1 MSLPASSSPVTDVPS
16 LDLAARRIA
25 YFSMEIALSP
35 ALPTYSGGLGV
46 LAGDT
51 LRSAADTAAPM
62 VAVSLVHRRGYFR
75 QHLDTVGQQTE
86 SDVPWSPETTLP
98 SAGPTV
104 AITMQGR
111 EVSICAWRFDV
122 VGVAGH
128 VIPVFLLD
136 TDLEGNDPYDRRL
149 TDHLYGGDTYY
160 RLCQETVLGLG
171 GVAMLRALGLQPEVY
186 HMNEGHAALLGIGLL
201 EERLDGAPLE
211 RATEQDLTAIA
222 QCCVFTTHTPVPAG
236 HDQFGIDQMYAV
248 LGSER
253 GNTIE
258 RFGCL
263 HNALLNMTY
272 LALRF
277 SRYVNGVSM
286 QHGKVSQ
293 QMFPDYR
300 VHAITN
306 GVHAATWLSDP
317 MQALLDEEIPEWRH
331 DNHYFRS
338 IYGIAPAKI
347 ANCHEIAKQRLFAVV
362 YQRSRLQF
370 NPKMLT
376 LGFARRV
383 ATYKRAS
390 LLFHDPKRLSK
401 IAKKIGGLQILFA
414 GKAHP
419 ADAAGKGLIRDV
431 FSAAASLSASG
442 VRILY
447 LENYDWELGRLLT
460 QGVDVWVNTPRRP
473 YEASGTSGMK
483 AALNGVPSLSVLDGW
498 WIEGCAEDVTG
509 WAIDDAEDE
518 DGEAASLYDK
528 LEGKIAPL
536 YARPNAW
543 ASVQQHCI
551 GINGAFFNT
560 HRMLGQYFNNAYFPQ
575 MSEEQAIP
583 IAVDLLED
591 EESAPVPKESDL
603 AAKEPT
609 LA

>member
-1 MSLPASSSPVTDVPS
+1 MSLPASSSPVTDVDS
-16 LDLAARRIA
+16 LDLSARRIA

-62 VAVSLVHRRGYFR
+62 VAVSLVHRKGYFR
-75 QHLDTVGQQTE
+75 QHLDAAGQQTE
-86 SDVPWSPETTLP
+86 SDVPWSPETMLP
-98 SAGPTV
+98 SAHKMVT
-104 AITMQGR
+104 IHMQGR
-111 EVSICAWRFDV
+111 DVAVCAWRFDV
-122 VGVAGH
+122 VGTAGH
-128 VIPVFLLD
+128 TIPVFLLD
-136 TDLEGNDPYDRRL
+136 TDIERNDLYDRRL

-171 GVAMLRALGLQPEVY
+171 GVALLKALGVAPDVY

-201 EERLDGAPLE
+201 EEHLEGASLE
-211 RATEQDLTAIA
+211 QATEEDVAEIA
-222 QCCVFTTHTPVPAG
+222 QRCVFTTHTPVPAG
-236 HDQFGIDQMYAV
+236 HDQFGLDQMYTV
-248 LGSER
+248 LGSDR
-253 GNTIE
+253 GNAIE

-277 SRYVNGVSM
+277 SRYVNGVAM

-293 QMFPDYR
+293 QMFPDYH

-317 MQALLDEEIPEWRH
+317 MQALLDAEIPEWRH
-331 DNHYFRS
+331 DNHYFKS
-338 IYGIAPAKI
+338 IYGVAPAKI
-347 ANCHEIAKQRLFAVV
+347 ANCHEISKQRLFTEV
-362 YQRSRLQF
+362 YKRSGLQF

-390 LLFHDPKRLSK
+390 LLFHDPKRLAK

-419 ADAAGKGLIRDV
+419 ADVAGKGLIRDV
-431 FSAAASLSASG
+431 FSSAASLKASG
-442 VRILY
+442 IRILY
-447 LENYDWELGRLLT
+447 LENYDWELGAMLT
-460 QGVDVWVNTPRRP
+460 QGVDVWINTPRRP

-528 LEGKIAPL
+528 LESQIAPL

-543 ASVQQHCI
+543 ARVQQHCI

-575 MSEEQAIP
+575 MSEEQAVPLAIDILASSKP
-583 IAVDLLED
+583 SAVK
-591 EESAPVPKESDL
+591 ESALV
-603 AAKEPT
+603 
-609 LA
+609 

>member
-1 MSLPASSSPVTDVPS
+1 MSLPASSSPVTDVDS
-16 LDLAARRIA
+16 LNLSARRIA

-35 ALPTYSGGLGV
+35 ALPTYSGGLGI

-62 VAVSLVHRRGYFR
+62 VAVSLVHRCGYFR
-75 QHLDTVGQQTE
+75 QHLDAVGQQTE
-86 SDVPWSPETTLP
+86 SDVPWFPETVLP
-98 SAGPTV
+98 SAQQV
-104 AITMQGR
+104 VKITMQGR
-111 EVSICAWRFDV
+111 AIQICAWRFDV
-122 VGVAGH
+122 VGTAGH

-136 TDLEGNDPYDRRL
+136 TDVEGNDPYDRRL

-171 GVAMLRALGLQPEVY
+171 GVALLRALAVSPEVY

-201 EERLDGAPLE
+201 EEYLGGAPLDQ
-211 RATEQDLTAIA
+211 ATEEDVAEIA
-222 QCCVFTTHTPVPAG
+222 QRCVFTTHTPVPAG
-236 HDQFGIDQMYAV
+236 HDQFGLDQMYTV
-248 LGSER
+248 LGSQR
-253 GNTIE
+253 GNAIE

-277 SRYVNGVSM
+277 SRYVNGV
-286 QHGKVSQ
+286 
-293 QMFPDYR
+293 
-300 VHAITN
+300 A
-306 GVHAATWLSDP
+306 

-338 IYGIAPAKI
+338 IYGVAPAKI
-347 ANCHEIAKQRLFAVV
+347 SNCHEISKQRLFTEV
-362 YQRSRLQF
+362 YKRSNMQF

-390 LLFHDPKRLSK
+390 LLFHDPRRLVK

-419 ADAAGKGLIRDV
+419 ADNAGKGLIRDV
-431 FSAAASLSASG
+431 FESAANLKSSG
-442 VRILY
+442 IRILY
-447 LENYDWELGRLLT
+447 LENYDWELGGMLT
-460 QGVDVWVNTPRRP
+460 QGVDVWINTPRRP

-518 DGEAASLYDK
+518 DGEATSLYDK
-528 LEGKIAPL
+528 LEYKIAPL

-543 ASVQQHCI
+543 ARIQQHCI
-551 GINGAFFNT
+551 GINGTFFNT

-575 MSEEQAIP
+575 MSDEQAIP
-583 IAVDLLED
+583 IANDLLE
-591 EESAPVPKESDL
+591 SVKPSS
-603 AAKEPT
+603 AKET
-609 LA
+609 ALV

>member
-1 MSLPASSSPVTDVPS
+1 MSLPASSSPVTDVDS
-16 LDLAARRIA
+16 LDLSARRIA

-35 ALPTYSGGLGV
+35 SLPTYSGGLGV

-75 QHLDTVGQQTE
+75 QHLDAVGQQTE

-98 SAGPTV
+98 SAQHVVKV
-104 AITMQGR
+104 AMQGR
-111 EVSICAWRFDV
+111 EISVCAWRFDV
-122 VGVAGH
+122 VGTAGH

-136 TDLEGNDPYDRRL
+136 TDVEGNDLYDRRL

-171 GVAMLRALGLQPEVY
+171 GVALLKALGVKPDVY

-201 EERLDGAPLE
+201 EEHLDGDSLAN
-211 RATEQDLTAIA
+211 ATEEDVAEIA
-222 QCCVFTTHTPVPAG
+222 QRCVFTTHTPVPAG
-236 HDQFGIDQMYAV
+236 HDQFGLDQMYTV
-248 LGSER
+248 LGADR
-253 GNTIE
+253 GNAIE

-277 SRYVNGVSM
+277 SRYVNGVAM

-293 QMFPDYR
+293 QMFPDYH

-306 GVHAATWLSDP
+306 GVHAATWLSEP

-331 DNHYFRS
+331 DNHYFKS
-338 IYGIAPAKI
+338 IYGVAPAQI
-347 ANCHEIAKQRLFAVV
+347 SNCHEVSKQRLFNEV
-362 YQRSRLQF
+362 YKRSALQF

-390 LLFHDPKRLSK
+390 LLFHDPKRLVK

-419 ADAAGKGLIRDV
+419 ADVAGKGLIRDV
-431 FSAAASLSASG
+431 FQSADTLKASG
-442 VRILY
+442 IRILY
-447 LENYDWELGRLLT
+447 LENYDWELGALLT
-460 QGVDVWVNTPRRP
+460 QGVDVWINTPRRP

-528 LEGKIAPL
+528 LEYKIAPL

-543 ASVQQHCI
+543 ARIQQHCI
-551 GINGAFFNT
+551 GTNGAFFNT

-575 MSEEQAIP
+575 MSEEQAVP
-583 IAVDLLED
+583 IVADLMASD
-591 EESAPVPKESDL
+591 KPSKIKESALV
-603 AAKEPT
+603 
-609 LA
+609 

>member
-1 MSLPASSSPVTDVPS
+1 MSLPASSSPVTDVDS
-16 LDLAARRIA
+16 LALSARRIA

-62 VAVSLVHRRGYFR
+62 VAVSLAHRRGYFR
-75 QHLDTVGQQTE
+75 QHLDSVGQQTE
-86 SDVPWSPETTLP
+86 SDVPWSPETVLP
-98 SAGPTV
+98 SAHQTV
-104 AITMQGR
+104 KVAMQGR
-111 EVSICAWRFDV
+111 EVSIRAWRFDV

-128 VIPVFLLD
+128 IIPVFLLD
-136 TDLEGNDPYDRRL
+136 TDVEGNDPYDRRL

-171 GVAMLRALGLQPEVY
+171 GVALLKALNINPDVF
-186 HMNEGHAALLGIGLL
+186 HMNEGHAALLAIGLL
-201 EERLDGAPLE
+201 EEHLGGAPLE
-211 RATEQDLTAIA
+211 QATEADVAEIA
-222 QCCVFTTHTPVPAG
+222 LRCVFTTHTPVPAG
-236 HDQFGIDQMYAV
+236 HDQFGLDQMYTV
-248 LGSER
+248 LGAER
-253 GNTIE
+253 GNAIE

-277 SRYVNGVSM
+277 SRYVNGVAM

-293 QMFPDYR
+293 LMFPDYYI
-300 VHAITN
+300 HSITN
-306 GVHAATWLSDP
+306 GVHAATWLSEP
-317 MQALLDEEIPEWRH
+317 MQALLDEAIPSWRR
-331 DNHYFRS
+331 DNHYFRD
-338 IYGIAPAKI
+338 IYGVAPAKI
-347 ANCHEIAKQRLFAVV
+347 ANCHEISKQRLFTEV
-362 YQRSRLQF
+362 YKRSGLQF

-390 LLFHDPKRLSK
+390 LLFHDPKRLVK

-419 ADAAGKGLIRDV
+419 ADTAGKGLIRDV
-431 FSAAASLSASG
+431 FESAATLKASG
-442 VRILY
+442 IRILY
-447 LENYDWELGRLLT
+447 LENYDWELGAMLT
-460 QGVDVWVNTPRRP
+460 QGVDVWINTPRRP

-509 WAIDDAEDE
+509 WAIDDAEEE
-518 DGEAASLYDK
+518 DGEASSLYDK
-528 LEGKIAPL
+528 LENKIAPL
-536 YARPNAW
+536 YAKPSAW
-543 ASVQQHCI
+543 ARVQQHCI

-575 MSEEQAIP
+575 ITDEQAIP
-583 IAVDLLED
+583 VAF
-591 EESAPVPKESDL
+591 DL
-603 AAKEPT
+603 ANERALPVSK
-609 LA
+609 

>member
-1 MSLPASSSPVTDVPS
+1 MSLPASPSPVTDISS
-16 LDLAARRIA
+16 LDLSTRRIA

-35 ALPTYSGGLGV
+35 ALPTYSGGLGM

-75 QHLDTVGQQTE
+75 QHLDAVGQQTE
-86 SDVPWSPETTLP
+86 SDVLWTPETMLP
-98 SAGPTV
+98 SAQQIVTV
-104 AITMQGR
+104 HMEGR
-111 EVSICAWRFDV
+111 DVAVCAWRFDV
-122 VGVAGH
+122 VGVGGH

-136 TDLEGNDPYDRRL
+136 TDVEGNDPYDRRL

-171 GVAMLRALGLQPEVY
+171 GVYLLQALGIKPDVY

-201 EERLDGAPLE
+201 EERLGSVPLE
-211 RATEQDLTAIA
+211 QATEEDVAEIA
-222 QCCVFTTHTPVPAG
+222 NSCVFTTHTPVPAG
-236 HDQFGIDQMYAV
+236 HDQFGIDQMYTV
-248 LGSER
+248 LGAER
-253 GNTIE
+253 GKTIE

-277 SRYVNGVSM
+277 SRYVNGVAM

-293 QMFPDYR
+293 QMFPDYH

-306 GVHAATWLSDP
+306 GVHAATWLSEP
-317 MQALLDEEIPEWRH
+317 MRALLDEEIPDWRH
-331 DNHYFRS
+331 DNNYFRS

-347 ANCHEIAKQRLFAVV
+347 ANCHEISKQKLFAEV
-362 YQRSRLQF
+362 YRRSGMQF

-390 LLFHDPKRLSK
+390 LLFHDPKRLVRL
-401 IAKKIGGLQILFA
+401 AKKIGGLQILFA

-431 FSAAASLSASG
+431 FESASTLKESG
-442 VRILY
+442 IRILY
-447 LENYDWELGRLLT
+447 LENYDWELGALLT
-460 QGVDVWVNTPRRP
+460 QGVDVWINTPRRP

-498 WIEGCAEDVTG
+498 WVEGCAEDVTG

-518 DGEAASLYDK
+518 DGEASSLYDK
-528 LEGKIAPL
+528 LENKIAPL
-536 YARPNAW
+536 YARPSAW
-543 ASVQQHCI
+543 GRMQQHCI
-551 GINGAFFNT
+551 GINGSFFNT
-560 HRMLGQYFNNAYFPQ
+560 HRMLGQYFYNAYFPQ
-575 MSEEQAIP
+575 MSEEEAVP
-583 IAVDLLED
+583 LAVDM
-591 EESAPVPKESDL
+591 L
-603 AAKEPT
+603 AAERLPASDRRPGLKTPA
-609 LA
+609 LV

>member
-1 MSLPASSSPVTDVPS
+1 MSLPASSSPVTDVDS
-16 LDLAARRIA
+16 LDLSARRIA

-35 ALPTYSGGLGV
+35 NLPTYSGGLGV

-62 VAVSLVHRRGYFR
+62 VAVSLAHRRGYFR
-75 QHLDTVGQQTE
+75 QHLDAVGQQTE
-86 SDVPWSPETTLP
+86 SDVPWSPETVLP
-98 SAGPTV
+98 SAQQV
-104 AITMQGR
+104 VKITMQSR
-111 EVSICAWRFDV
+111 EVAICAWRFDV
-122 VGVAGH
+122 VGTAGH

-136 TDLEGNDPYDRRL
+136 TDIEGNDAYDRRL

-171 GVAMLRALGLQPEVY
+171 GVALLKALGVSPEVY

-201 EERLDGAPLE
+201 EERLTGQPLE
-211 RATEQDLTAIA
+211 TATEADVAAIA
-222 QCCVFTTHTPVPAG
+222 KSCIFTTHTPVPAG
-236 HDQFGIDQMYAV
+236 HDQFGLDQMYAV

-253 GNTIE
+253 GNAIE
-258 RFGCL
+258 RFGGL

-277 SRYVNGVSM
+277 SRYVNGVAM

-293 QMFPDYR
+293 QMFPDYH
-300 VHAITN
+300 VHSITN
-306 GVHAATWLSDP
+306 GVHAATWLSEP

-338 IYGIAPAKI
+338 IYGVAPAKI
-347 ANCHEIAKQRLFAVV
+347 SNCHEIAKQRLFTEV
-362 YQRSRLQF
+362 YKRSGLQF

-383 ATYKRAS
+383 ATYKRAG
-390 LLFHDPKRLSK
+390 LLFHDPRRLAR

-419 ADAAGKGLIRDV
+419 ADVAGKGLIRDV
-431 FSAAASLSASG
+431 FESAASLKASG
-442 VRILY
+442 IRILY
-447 LENYDWELGRLLT
+447 LENYDWELGAMLT
-460 QGVDVWVNTPRRP
+460 QGVDVWINTPRRP

-528 LEGKIAPL
+528 LENKIAPL

-543 ASVQQHCI
+543 ARVQQHCI

-583 IAVDLLED
+583 VAVDLLASGTPAAVK
-591 EESAPVPKESDL
+591 ESALV
-603 AAKEPT
+603 
-609 LA
+609 